1 MNQRYWIILFC
12 CIMWTSLDLYAQQ
25 SDNNEILDC
34 PNLVEPHVYKR
45 YHYNNSIL
53 FNQHSKDCTA
63 PSPSVGSLGL
73 FGQIPVGMYTGTAVI
88 DIPLLDFSYKDISVP
103 ISIKYHASGIKPDI
117 VPSPVGLGWT
127 LQAGG
132 FITRVIKGLPD
143 MQKREQKYI
152 HKYNDSERNQKDWPS
167 MQQYGDELNNTQY
180 RFLPSD
186 QSCDPDE
193 FHFNINGQTGKF
205 YLGHDSVFR
214 IQSAQGEYFTVEMHT
229 RDPFYYT
236 FPLLAQ
242 VDTAS
247 GNNLVSFFGANDYL
261 LRQAPSYKYNR
272 RIHIKTI
279 ICGFTMTDSRGVK
292 YQFANTPTDST
303 YNDAIEFSRVGVY
316 DRNEVDQDSLVERIN
331 AMTWRLSKIES
342 PLGNVMTL
350 HYEPEVYVT
359 YKKEYMMY
367 KYSTDEYKG
376 EQGKNVQA
384 TLIHGAVL
392 KTIQSPVGYVD
403 FTNSVAKNQLWFRVP
418 PTYAGDSI
426 WRGESYYMR
435 FFHVYDVMWAN
446 VCNIPNNYRWLTTD
460 STINEYYPLKVDRIS
475 LYDNCS
481 IKKQVDFTY
490 TDSDSRRL
498 TLLGVKIGD
507 AQGKISP
514 QVYSFGYD
522 YSATDS
528 MRHLPAYLS
537 DQTDHY
543 GYYNGSNACYDD
555 WFKLD
560 SILQDDSTYLDAF
573 RKPDFRYA
581 KAEMLNKVI
590 YPTKGYVTLE
600 YEAHRYHYICGHWTK
615 DTLYVNTD
623 QTADAGGVR
632 IKRITHYD
640 KNDFLLYSTDYRY
653 VRSLKG
659 SEVSSGV
666 LSYRPKYAVWYGPK
680 CLVIHSEIES
690 SANSSQNMGYYEG
703 TNSSCNIG
711 LKQFTYASSLSVS
724 PMQSDMGPHITYS
737 EVEVIKNG
745 YGKTVYHY
753 SNHDQKKYRDK
764 PLLGYI
770 TNETADNTGKIGRVP
785 YWEEE
790 PGISM
795 ELERGLLLKEV
806 IYDLSSNKQKQI
818 VYTYNNHPN
827 RFNNHVRFVRV
838 NNNDVSLTGYK
849 SQRIVSGVHYT
860 YYPYLQEK
868 NTTYYYGQDSIME
881 YEHYMHDNQY
891 RLLLQEKQNC
901 SNGDSIRRI
910 LTYPI
915 HVSNAVYDAMKQRHL
930 YNYPLYTEKYI
941 NDKQTERLENHYKWW
956 GALCVMS
963 KQQYIAEEQDTTIIS
978 NVLSFD
984 NVGNPQEVMDVTGVL
999 TTYVW
1004 HHNTTY
1010 PALVAKGLTYKEIV
1024 DCLGDDMLNGLRTKR
1039 FEHAPKLY
1047 QSRSKLPCYIDW
1059 IYPHEDFVAIYTK
1072 LSQEYPQ
1079 TIISMYLI
1087 DPLEN
1092 NLLCEIT
1099 PNGEKIYY
1107 TYDAFNRLVEKYIY
1121 QNGEKTV
1128 LEAHDYHYAE

>member
-1 MNQRYWIILFC
+1 MIMRRCFIQCLFVFGIIFN
-12 CIMWTSLDLYAQQ
+12 TQ
-25 SDNNEILDC
+25 SQNVSQHTEL
-34 PNLVEPHVYKR
+34 NLVDKNKLAE
-45 YHYNNSIL
+45 HYFSSPIL
-53 FNQHSKDCTA
+53 LHQHPREYIA
-63 PSPSVGSLGL
+63 PSPSVASLGV
-73 FGQIPVGMYTGTAVI
+73 FGQVPVGMYTGTAMIHV
-88 DIPLLDFSYKDISVP
+88 PLLDFSYKDILVP
-103 ISIKYHASGIKPDI
+103 ISIKYHASGVKPDL
-117 VPSPVGLGWT
+117 VPGPVGNGWT

-132 FITRVIKGLPD
+132 FITRVIRGIPD
-143 MQKREQKYI
+143 TGHRSLKIGQFI
-152 HKYNDSERNQKDWPS
+152 SNNFERNKEDWPN
-167 MQQYGDELNNTQY
+167 MQRYGNDLNHATNWC
-180 RFLPSD
+180 LPSE
-186 QSCDPDE
+186 QSSDPDE

-229 RDPFYYT
+229 QDTLYYN

-242 VDTAS
+242 VDITS
-247 GNNLVSFFGANDYL
+247 GSKIADFFGVNDDL
-261 LRQAPSYKYNR
+261 LRLEPSYKYNR
-272 RIHIKTI
+272 RIALKTH
-279 ICGFTMTDSRGVK
+279 ICGFTMTDSHGVK
-292 YQFANTPTDST
+292 YQFANTTNESI
-303 YNDAIEFSRVGVY
+303 YNDAIEFSRLGIA
-316 DRNEVDQDSLVERIN
+316 NQNMVDLDFLMEKLH

-403 FTNSVAKNQLWFRVP
+403 FTNSVAKGQLWYRVP
-418 PTYAGDSI
+418 PTYAGDTT
-426 WRGESYYMR
+426 RDESYYLR
-435 FFHVYDVMWAN
+435 FGHYNDVAWAN

-460 STINEYYPLKVDRIS
+460 SSINEYYPLKVDRIS

-514 QVYSFGYD
+514 QVYGFGYDYD

-555 WFKLD
+555 WFELD
-560 SILQDDSTYLDAF
+560 SILRDDPTYLDTF
-573 RKPDFRYA
+573 RRPDFRYA
-581 KAEMLNKVI
+581 KAEMLNKVV

-827 RFNNHVRFVRV
+827 RFNNHVRFARQFYTLLR
-838 NNNDVSLTGYK
+838 NSLTT
-849 SQRIVSGVHYT
+849 ILLHLFCPLHYL
-860 YYPYLQEK
+860 YISFSCPY
-868 NTTYYYGQDSIME
+868 D
-881 YEHYMHDNQY
+881 
-891 RLLLQEKQNC
+891 
-901 SNGDSIRRI
+901 
-910 LTYPI
+910 
-915 HVSNAVYDAMKQRHL
+915 
-930 YNYPLYTEKYI
+930 
-941 NDKQTERLENHYKWW
+941 
-956 GALCVMS
+956 
-963 KQQYIAEEQDTTIIS
+963 
-978 NVLSFD
+978 
-984 NVGNPQEVMDVTGVL
+984 
-999 TTYVW
+999 
-1004 HHNTTY
+1004 
-1010 PALVAKGLTYKEIV
+1010 
-1024 DCLGDDMLNGLRTKR
+1024 
-1039 FEHAPKLY
+1039 
-1047 QSRSKLPCYIDW
+1047 
-1059 IYPHEDFVAIYTK
+1059 
-1072 LSQEYPQ
+1072 
-1079 TIISMYLI
+1079 LI
-1087 DPLEN
+1087 
-1092 NLLCEIT
+1092 CE
-1099 PNGEKIYY
+1099 
-1107 TYDAFNRLVEKYIY
+1107 
-1121 QNGEKTV
+1121 
-1128 LEAHDYHYAE
+1128 